1 MDKRKE
7 QIDSEI
13 DCCVICGK
21 PTEYREDTPIDKRE
35 CYVEGAGQLCR
46 KRYFEIYPKQET
58 RERVE
63 QRDERNR
70 AVGKIG

>member
-13 DCCVICGK
+13 EHCVICGK
-21 PTEYREDTPIDKRE
+21 PTEYCRNMPIDKRE

-46 KRYFEIYPKQET
+46 ECFRKFYLPKQA
-58 RERVE
+58 
-63 QRDERNR
+63 D
-70 AVGKIG
+70 